1 MRSMLRAVVR
11 TMMLETDDDGR
22 FLRPTIEA
30 EKKLR
35 SIGGCFFGVVVAVV
49 VRTGR
54 WKMMSG

>member
-1 MRSMLRAVVR
+1 MLRAVVR